1 MRLLLVEDDVMI
13 GESVL
18 DALRGEGYAVDWVR
32 DGPMADAAWGSE
44 HYDLV
49 LLDLGL
55 PKLDGLQVLRR
66 ARARHDRTPVLVATA
81 RDAVQD
87 RIRGLDAGAD
97 DYVLKPYDLDELA
110 ARIRALLRRAAGRA
124 EPLFSYGR
132 ISLNPATHEAL
143 LDGEPVALSQ
153 REWAVLE
160 ALIAR
165 PGMILSRAQL
175 EEKLYSWK
183 DEISSNAVEVYVH
196 SLRKKL
202 GADLIRN
209 IRGMGYMIAKEP
221 AAAPRRS
228 SDGGDGTHTPGEADS
243 DGGDGGDGGGDGGGG
258 GE

>member
-32 DGPMADAAWGSE
+32 DGAVADSVLRTDR
-44 HYDLV
+44 YDLV

-55 PKLDGLQVLRR
+55 PKLDGIAVLKAMRVRR
-66 ARARHDRTPVLVATA
+66 DVTPVLIATA
-81 RDAVQD
+81 RDAVPA
-87 RIRGLDAGAD
+87 RIAGLDAGAD
-97 DYVLKPYDLDELA
+97 DYVLKPFDLDELG

-124 EPLFSYGR
+124 DPVYTWGR

-143 LDGEPVALSQ
+143 LDGSPVALSQ

-165 PGMILSRAQL
+165 PGMVLSRAQI

-202 GADLIRN
+202 GAELIRN
-209 IRGMGYMIAKEP
+209 IRGMGYMIAREAEAAP
-221 AAAPRRS
+221 AAG
-228 SDGGDGTHTPGEADS
+228 DQGDG
-243 DGGDGGDGGGDGGGG
+243 DGSR
-258 GE
+258 